1 MHEWPGRVGH
11 RAGAIADQ
19 IAALNTERRN
29 QKEANNRSLIER
41 RPGRGTS
48 LDLSH
53 KILLNLQ
60 YI

>member
-11 RAGAIADQ
+11 RAGPIADQ

-29 QKEANNRSLIER
+29 QKGANNRSLIER
-41 RPGRGTS
+41 RLGRGTR

-60 YI
+60 